1 MENSVRS
8 QRMKLIVIKAL
19 TIEQLKLNTERN
31 MHKYRMRT
39 EQGNRALN
47 D

>member
-1 MENSVRS
+1 MENCVRYL
-8 QRMKLIVIKAL
+8 RMKQAVIKAL